1 LTVTVN
7 GGSIRHVID
16 FELPDDVLA
25 VRALV
30 ASFIDDVVNPAEVEI
45 GTRPFF
51 DIVTELQVQA
61 RAAGLWCPFVP
72 VEYGGM
78 GLGHLA
84 NAIVQ
89 VEVGRSFSHLGAWAM
104 NCMGPQDA
112 TMLTLIEH
120 GTPEQKERYLVPL
133 VNGDI
138 RICFAMTEK
147 AAGAD
152 ATGMATAAVQQGSN
166 WVINGEKWFT
176 SGASI
181 SQLSLL
187 MAKTDPDA
195 PRHRQYTTFLVELPD
210 PGFEIVRNITV
221 LGEGDE
227 RRFENE
233 VTMGHAEVLIKDL
246 VVPEENIVGGLG
258 EGFAMGQHRLGYGR
272 LRHGMW
278 SVAKAQA
285 ALDMATARACER
297 STFGQRI
304 ADRQGIQWMLSD
316 CAEKIYLTRLMILHI
331 AYKLERGMDLRQE
344 NSIAKTY
351 IARMLAEVIDTAMQI
366 HGSLGYTH
374 DLPLAAWLNEARGNR
389 IVDGPD
395 EVHRWTVGRN
405 VIKAYEKDGT
415 TAAAAGGDL
424 F

>member
-1 LTVTVN
+1 MVDFAIPEDVRE
-7 GGSIRHVID
+7 IRS
-16 FELPDDVLA
+16 
-25 VRALV
+25 RV
-30 ASFIDDVVNPAEVEI
+30 AAFVDDVVKPAETDI
-45 GTRPFF
+45 GARPFF
-51 DIVTELQVQA
+51 DIVKELQAEA

-89 VEVGRSFSHLGAWAM
+89 IEIGRSFSHLGAWAL

-112 TMLTLIEH
+112 TMLTLIDH
-120 GTPEQKERYLVPL
+120 GTDEQKARYLVPL

-138 RICFAMTEK
+138 RICFSMTER

-152 ATGMATAAVQQGSN
+152 ATGMQTTAVRHGST
-166 WVINGEKWFT
+166 WVLNGEKWFT

-181 SQLSLL
+181 SQVALV
-187 MAKTDPDA
+187 MARTDPTA
-195 PRHRQYTTFLVELPD
+195 PRRRQFTTFLVDLPD
-210 PGFEIVRNITV
+210 PGYEIVRNIPV
-221 LGEGDE
+221 MGENDQPSFQG
-227 RRFENE
+227 E
-233 VTMGHAEVLIKDL
+233 VTMGHAEVGIHDL
-246 VVPEENIVGGLG
+246 AVSEENILGGLG

-285 ALDMATARACER
+285 ALDMATARSCER
-297 STFGQRI
+297 VTFGTRL
-304 ADRQGIQWMLSD
+304 ADRQGIHWMLAE
-316 CAEKIYLTRLMILHI
+316 CAEKLYTTRLMILHL
-331 AYKLERGMDLRQE
+331 AYKMERGLDLKQE

-351 IARMLAEVIDTAMQI
+351 IAHMLCDIIDTAIQI

-374 DLPLAAWLNEARGNR
+374 DLPLAAWSNEARANR
-389 IVDGPD
+389 LVDGPD

-405 VIKAYEKDGT
+405 VVHAYERDGT

>member
-1 LTVTVN
+1 MV
-7 GGSIRHVID
+7 D
-16 FELPDDVLA
+16 FDIPDDV
-25 VRALV
+25 REIRSRV
-30 ASFIDDVVNPAEVEI
+30 AAFVDDVVKPVEAEI
-45 GTRPFF
+45 GSRPFF
-51 DIVTELQVQA
+51 DIVKELQAEA

-89 VEVGRSFSHLGAWAM
+89 IEIGRSFSHLGAWAL

-120 GTPEQKERYLVPL
+120 GTDDQKARYLVPL

-138 RICFAMTEK
+138 RICFSMTER

-152 ATGMATAAVQQGSN
+152 ATGMQTTAVQNGSS
-166 WVINGEKWFT
+166 WILNGEKWFA

-181 SQLSLL
+181 SQVALV

-195 PRHRQYTTFLVELPD
+195 PRHRQFTTFLVDLPD
-210 PGFEIVRNITV
+210 PGYQIVRNIPV
-221 LGEGDE
+221 MGENDQPTYQG
-227 RRFENE
+227 E
-233 VTMGHAEVLIKDL
+233 VTMGHAEVRIHDL
-246 VVPEENIVGGLG
+246 AVPDQNILGGLG

-297 STFGQRI
+297 VTFGTRV
-304 ADRQGIQWMLSD
+304 ADRQGILWMLAE
-316 CAEKIYLTRLMILHI
+316 CAEKLYTTRLMILHL
-331 AYKLERGMDLRQE
+331 AYKMERGLDLKQE

-351 IARMLAEVIDTAMQI
+351 IAHMLCDVIDTAIQI

-374 DLPLAAWLNEARGNR
+374 DLPLAAWSNEARANR
-389 IVDGPD
+389 LVDGPD

-405 VIKAYEKDGT
+405 VVRAYERDGT

>member
-1 LTVTVN
+1 MV
-7 GGSIRHVID
+7 D
-16 FELPDDVLA
+16 FAIPDDVQAL
-25 VRALV
+25 RARV
-30 ASFIDDVVNPAEVEI
+30 ATFIDEQVLPRETEI

-51 DIVTELQVQA
+51 DIVGDLQRLA
-61 RAAGLWCPFVP
+61 RAEGLWCPFVP
-72 VEYGGM
+72 IEYGGM

-89 VEVGRSFSHLGAWAM
+89 IEVGRSHLAAWAL

-120 GTPEQKERYLVPL
+120 GTDDQKERYLVPL

-138 RICFAMTEK
+138 RICFSMTER

-152 ATGMATAAVQQGSN
+152 ATGIRTTAVRDGDY
-166 WVINGEKWFT
+166 WVLNGEKWFS

-181 SQLSLL
+181 SQLAVV
-187 MAKTDPDA
+187 MARTDPAA
-195 PRHRQYTTFLVELPD
+195 PRHEQFTTFLVELPD
-210 PGFEIVRNITV
+210 PGYEILRNIPV
-221 LGEGDE
+221 MGEDAEPRYDGE
-227 RRFENE
+227 I
-233 VTMGHAEVLIKDL
+233 TMGHAEVRINDL
-246 VVPEENIVGGLG
+246 VVPDRNVLGGVGG
-258 EGFAMGQHRLGYGR
+258 GFSMGQHRLGYGR

-278 SVAKAQA
+278 SIAKAQL
-285 ALDMATARACER
+285 ALDLATARVTER
-297 STFGQRI
+297 ETFGTRL
-304 ADRQGIQWMLSD
+304 ADRQGVQWMLAD
-316 CAEKIYLTRLMILHI
+316 CAERLYVSRLMILHI
-331 AYKLERGMDLRQE
+331 AWRMERGLDIRQE

-351 IARMLAEVIDTAMQI
+351 IAHMLCDVLDTAIQL

-374 DLPLAAWLNEARGNR
+374 DLPLAGWFETARANR

-405 VIKAYEKDGT
+405 VVRAFERTGT
-415 TAAAAGGDL
+415 SAGATGGEI

>member
-1 LTVTVN
+1 MVDFVVPEA
-7 GGSIRHVID
+7 IREI
-16 FELPDDVLA
+16 
-25 VRALV
+25 RSRV
-30 ASFIDDVVNPAEVEI
+30 AAFVDDVVKPAETEI
-45 GTRPFF
+45 GARPFF
-51 DIVTELQVQA
+51 DIVKELQEQA

-84 NAIVQ
+84 NAMVQ
-89 VEVGRSFSHLGAWAM
+89 IEIGRSFSHLGAWAL

-112 TMLTLIEH
+112 TMLTLIDH
-120 GTPEQKERYLVPL
+120 GTDDQKARYLVPL

-138 RICFAMTEK
+138 RICFSTTER

-152 ATGMATAAVQQGSN
+152 ATGMRTTAVRHGST
-166 WVINGEKWFT
+166 WVLNGEKWFT

-181 SQLSLL
+181 SQVALV
-187 MAKTDPDA
+187 MAKTDPAA
-195 PRHRQYTTFLVELPD
+195 PRHRQLTTFLVDLPD
-210 PGFEIVRNITV
+210 PGYRIVRNIPV
-221 LGEGDE
+221 MGEQDQPCFHG
-227 RRFENE
+227 E
-233 VTMGHAEVLIKDL
+233 VTMGHAEVRIHDL
-246 VVPEENIVGGLG
+246 AVPEQNILGGLG

-297 STFGQRI
+297 ETFGTRL
-304 ADRQGIQWMLSD
+304 ADRQGIHWMLAD
-316 CAEKIYLTRLMILHI
+316 CAEKLYATRLMVLHL
-331 AYKLERGMDLRQE
+331 ADKMERGLDLRQE

-351 IARMLAEVIDTAMQI
+351 IAHMLCDVIDTAIQI
-366 HGSLGYTH
+366 HGSLGYTT
-374 DLPLAAWLNEARGNR
+374 DLPLAGWLSEARANR
-389 IVDGPD
+389 LVDGPD

-405 VIKAYEKDGT
+405 VVRAYERDGS
-415 TAAAAGGDL
+415 TAAATGGDL

>member
-1 LTVTVN
+1 
-7 GGSIRHVID
+7 VID
-16 FELPDDVLA
+16 FELPDDVREL
-25 VRALV
+25 RTRV
-30 ASFIDDVVNPAEVEI
+30 AAFIDKVVIPVEPEI

-51 DIVTELQVQA
+51 DIVKELQAEA
-61 RAAGLWCPFVP
+61 RSAGLWCPFVP

-89 VEVGRSFSHLGAWAM
+89 VEIGRSFSHLGAWAL

-120 GTPEQKERYLVPL
+120 GTEDQKKRYLVPL

-138 RICFAMTEK
+138 RICFSMTER

-152 ATGMATAAVQQGSN
+152 ATGMETTAVQQGST
-166 WVINGEKWFT
+166 WILNGEKWFS

-181 SQLSLL
+181 SQVALV

-195 PRHRQYTTFLVELPD
+195 PRHRRFTTFLVELPNS
-210 PGFEIVRNITV
+210 GYQIVRNIPV
-221 LGEGDE
+221 MGESDQPTFQG
-227 RRFENE
+227 E
-233 VTMGHAEVLIKDL
+233 VTMGHAEVLIRDL
-246 VVPEENIVGGLG
+246 AVPAENILGGLG

-278 SVAKAQA
+278 SVAKAQV
-285 ALDMATARACER
+285 ALDMATARACDR
-297 STFGQRI
+297 VTFGKRL
-304 ADRQGIQWMLSD
+304 ADRQGIQWMLAD
-316 CAEKIYLTRLMILHI
+316 CAEKLYATRLMILHL
-331 AYKLERGMDLRQE
+331 AYKMEHGLDLRQE
-344 NSIAKTY
+344 NSIAKNY
-351 IARMLAEVIDTAMQI
+351 IAHMLCQVIDTAIQI

-374 DLPLAAWLNEARGNR
+374 DLPLASWLNEARGNR
-389 IVDGPD
+389 LVDGPD

-405 VIKAYEKDGT
+405 VIRAYERDGT
-415 TAAAAGGDL
+415 TAAAVGGDL

>member
-1 LTVTVN
+1 M
-7 GGSIRHVID
+7 ID
-16 FELPDDVLA
+16 FTIPEEIREI
-25 VRALV
+25 RARV
-30 ASFIDDVVNPAEVEI
+30 AEFIDDVVKPAEQQI
-45 GTRPFF
+45 GTRPYF
-51 DIVTELQVQA
+51 DIVRELQAQA

-89 VEVGRSFSHLGAWAM
+89 IEIGRSFTHLGAWAM

-120 GTPEQKERYLVPL
+120 GTEDQKQRYLVPL

-138 RICFAMTEK
+138 RICFSMTER

-152 ATGMATAAVQQGSN
+152 ATGMQTTAVKRGST
-166 WVINGEKWFT
+166 WVLNGEKWFT

-181 SQLSLL
+181 SQVALV
-187 MAKTDPDA
+187 MARTDPDA
-195 PRHRQYTTFLVELPD
+195 PRHRRFTTFLVDLPH
-210 PGFEIVRNITV
+210 PGFEIVRNIPV
-221 LGEGDE
+221 MGENDLPRFGD
-227 RRFENE
+227 E
-233 VTMGHAEVLIKDL
+233 VTMGHAEVRIRDL
-246 VVPEENIVGGLG
+246 EVPEENILGGLG
-258 EGFAMGQHRLGYGR
+258 QGFAMGQHRLGYGR

-297 STFGQRI
+297 VTFGKRL
-304 ADRQGIQWMLSD
+304 ADWQGILWMLAD
-316 CAEKIYLTRLMILHI
+316 CAEKLYVTRLMILHL
-331 AYKLERGMDLRQE
+331 AYKLEHGLDLRQE

-351 IARMLAEVIDTAMQI
+351 IAHMLCDVIDTAIQI

-374 DLPLAAWLNEARGNR
+374 DLPLAGWLNEARANR
-389 IVDGPD
+389 LVDGPD

-405 VIKAYEKDGT
+405 LVKAYERDGT
-415 TAAAAGGDL
+415 TAAAVGGDL

>member
-1 LTVTVN
+1 MV
-7 GGSIRHVID
+7 D
-16 FELPDDVLA
+16 FDIPEDA
-25 VRALV
+25 ARARRQV
-30 ASFIDDVVNPAEVEI
+30 AAFIDEHVLPAETEI

-51 DIVTELQVQA
+51 GIVKELQVQA

-84 NAIVQ
+84 NAMVQ
-89 VEVGRSFSHLGAWAM
+89 IELGRSFSHLGAWAL

-112 TMLTLIEH
+112 TMLTLIDH
-120 GTPEQKERYLVPL
+120 GTDDQKARYLVPL

-138 RICFAMTEK
+138 RICFSMTER

-152 ATGMATAAVQQGSN
+152 ATGMRTTAVRHGST
-166 WVINGEKWFT
+166 WVLNGEKWFT

-181 SQLSLL
+181 SQVALV
-187 MAKTDPDA
+187 MAKTDPGA
-195 PRHRQYTTFLVELPD
+195 PRHRQFTTFLVDLPD
-210 PGFEIVRNITV
+210 PGYRIVRNIPV
-221 LGEGDE
+221 MGEQDQPCFHG
-227 RRFENE
+227 E
-233 VTMGHAEVLIKDL
+233 VTMGHAEVRIHDL
-246 VVPEENIVGGLG
+246 AVPEENILGGLG

-297 STFGQRI
+297 ETFGTRL
-304 ADRQGIQWMLSD
+304 ADRQGIHWMLAD
-316 CAEKIYLTRLMILHI
+316 CAEKLYTTRLMVLHL
-331 AYKLERGMDLRQE
+331 ADKMERGLDLRQE

-351 IARMLAEVIDTAMQI
+351 IAHMLCDVIDTAIQI
-366 HGSLGYTH
+366 HGSLGYTT
-374 DLPLAAWLNEARGNR
+374 DLPLAGWLSEARANR
-389 IVDGPD
+389 LVDGPD

-405 VIKAYEKDGT
+405 VVRAYERDGS
-415 TAAAAGGDL
+415 TAAATGGDL